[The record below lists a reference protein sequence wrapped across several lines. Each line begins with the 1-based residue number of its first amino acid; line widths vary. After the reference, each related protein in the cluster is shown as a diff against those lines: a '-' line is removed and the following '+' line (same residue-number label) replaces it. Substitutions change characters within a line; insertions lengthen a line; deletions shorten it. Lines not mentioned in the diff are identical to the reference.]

1 MALVTALRLSRS
13 NRRYTDGV
21 HYELWDIETRDMLE
35 DFATES
41 EALAAARELIA
52 LNLAV
57 YPASLALARWN
68 DDGTTTWVAQ
78 GDALGE
84 RARAA
89 RSRRALSA

>member
-13 NRRYTDGV
+13 NSRYTDGV
-21 HYELWDIETRDMLE
+21 HYELWDIETRNMLE

-57 YPASLALARWN
+57 APGR
-68 DDGTTTWVAQ
+68 GCR
-78 GDALGE
+78 G
-84 RARAA
+84 
-89 RSRRALSA
+89 